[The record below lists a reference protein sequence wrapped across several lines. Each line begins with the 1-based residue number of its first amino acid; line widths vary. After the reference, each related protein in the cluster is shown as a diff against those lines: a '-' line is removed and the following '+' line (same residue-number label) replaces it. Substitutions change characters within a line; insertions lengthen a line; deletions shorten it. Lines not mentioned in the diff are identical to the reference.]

1 MLRLANPGLEAE
13 ATRVRL
19 AMVQVLRLANPGL
32 VAEVAKEAVARA
44 AEAAKEAEARAVGAA
59 KARAAEAAEAAKAR
73 AARAAEAAEA
83 ATVLAEAADLDPEGH
98 SRTDRSAKQHP
109 RMGKTSFG
117 HLLGSLA
124 AS

>member
-1 MLRLANPGLEAE
+1 MLRLANPGWEAE

-19 AMVQVLRLANPGL
+19 VMVQVLRLANPGL

-44 AEAAKEAEARAVGAA
+44 AEAAKEAEARAVG
-59 KARAAEAAEAAKAR
+59 AAKAR